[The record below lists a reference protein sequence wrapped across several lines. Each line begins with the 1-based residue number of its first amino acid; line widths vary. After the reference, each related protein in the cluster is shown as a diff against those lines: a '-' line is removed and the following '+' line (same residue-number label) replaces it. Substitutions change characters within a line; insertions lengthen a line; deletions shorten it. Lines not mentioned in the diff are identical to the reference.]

1 MVKKSEPNTQN
12 AERSSMDVPE
22 KPGRKSSKKN
32 IREKADELTVR
43 IEKFKRGPQ
52 APVRHIKDKK
62 LRGQLRA
69 SELLVSDAVLS
80 AAKAEQWLLPA
91 EAGTLEAE
99 GMERTYRF
107 QQVEILKEIETVSAQ
122 KAFDLSLPTLGP
134 YHLKYT
140 RSGRHA
146 LLGGRQGHLAIME
159 WGRAH
164 LVTELQVKETTRDI
178 AFLHNETFFAAAQK
192 KHVYIY
198 DKRGLEVHCLRDH
211 NEVHAMQFLPYHFL
225 LATIGKPGV
234 LVYQDTSTGQ
244 MVAEHKTKLGRCD
257 VLQQNPW
264 NAVLCAGHH
273 NGVVENVTFCP
284 YDDVLGVGHSKG
296 VTSLIIPGAGEP
308 NFDSFVANPYMTVK
322 QRREQEVH
330 QLLDKLNPS
339 MIQLDP
345 DNVGHVRVTM
355 WSPNSSGPLVQMLCH
370 QGPIKAIAVDM
381 EGYHMV
387 TAGQDK
393 QVKVWDVRTYK
404 PIHNYFSAA
413 PAVSLDI
420 SQRRLLAVGYS
431 GHVQVWKDALNQKA
445 TAPYMNHHLPPG
457 AK

>member
-273 NGVVENVTFCP
+273 NGVV
-284 YDDVLGVGHSKG
+284 
-296 VTSLIIPGAGEP
+296 
-308 NFDSFVANPYMTVK
+308 
-322 QRREQEVH
+322 
-330 QLLDKLNPS
+330 
-339 MIQLDP
+339 
-345 DNVGHVRVTM
+345 TM

-457 AK
+457 AKVENVTFCPYDDVLGVGHSKVHSRCHPRSAL